1 MCGMCFSLKNERR
14 EGKHLGRIRVLRG
27 RVIIQRI
34 LQIMFQI
41 GLRVAANGFNRIE
54 NKGTSRRNGAVVVL
68 VVVAVAGGSGPNA
81 AASSPVSLV
90 FLEYS
95 YSTLMMIVTA
105 GNWY

>member
-81 AASSPVSLV
+81 AAASLV
-90 FLEYS
+90 FFLEYS
-95 YSTLMMIVTA
+95 YSTLMMIRCHCWLA
-105 GNWY
+105 GN